1 MGDDPKPAAPE
12 PWPTNAPPASEE
24 APASDAPAAT
34 EPAAEG
40 VSSEAVSSEATPAES
55 VPPTTP
61 PAPVKPPQ
69 PVKQRL
75 PLDPN
80 APRSLEDKVLDVLG
94 TIYDPEIPVNIY
106 ELGLIYELT
115 VDEDAGSVIV
125 RMTLTSPSCPV
136 AGTLP
141 GEVEQKIREVEGVE
155 SVDLALVWEPPW
167 DKDRLSEAAKL
178 QLGLL

>member
-1 MGDDPKPAAPE
+1 LMGDDPKPAAPE
-12 PWPTNAPPASEE
+12 PWPTNAPPAAEPQP
-24 APASDAPAAT
+24 AP
-34 EPAAEG
+34 
-40 VSSEAVSSEATPAES
+40 EATTEDAS
-55 VPPTTP
+55 AQDATASATP

-80 APRSLEDKVLDVLG
+80 APRTLEDKVLDTLG

-115 VDEDAGSVIV
+115 VDEEAGSVIV

-155 SVDLALVWEPPW
+155 TVDLALVWEPPW